1 MTSAASTKGRPRSF
15 DEDEMLDR
23 VVEVFWR
30 HGATGATTRVLEA
43 ELGLTQSSIY
53 NAFGSKN
60 ELMVRAIERYNQR
73 LDESVVAPLDSDSA
87 RGEHLYRFLDAV
99 MEWIG
104 DPDHPGCLLLNT
116 LGQLGAADPSVVA
129 QARAYRSRVRGALA
143 RALGNA
149 GVTEVDRRAELLLG
163 GIMGL
168 NISAYGGADRA
179 EVELMAE
186 SLRAQIGEWL
196 AAA

>member
-15 DEDEMLDR
+15 DEDETLDR
-23 VVEVFWR
+23 VVEIFWR

-60 ELMVRAIERYNQR
+60 ELMMRAIERYNRR
-73 LDESVVAPLDSDSA
+73 LDETVVVPLDSDTAVS
-87 RGEHLYRFLDAV
+87 EHLYRFIDAV
-99 MEWIG
+99 MDWIG

-116 LGQLGAADPSVVA
+116 LGQLGASDPAVVEQA
-129 QARAYRSRVRGALA
+129 QAYRNRVRTVLT
-143 RALGNA
+143 RVLGNA
-149 GVTEVDRRAELLLG
+149 GVTDADRRAELLLG
-163 GIMGL
+163 GLMGL

-179 EVELMAE
+179 ELDSMAE

-196 AAA
+196 EAA